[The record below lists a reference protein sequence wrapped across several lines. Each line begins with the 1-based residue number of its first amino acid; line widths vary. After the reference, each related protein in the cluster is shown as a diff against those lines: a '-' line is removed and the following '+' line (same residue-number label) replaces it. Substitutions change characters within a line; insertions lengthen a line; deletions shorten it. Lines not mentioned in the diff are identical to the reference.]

1 MLPDDRFP
9 LNHLLTIFCQ
19 FSQQIRISLTG
30 VSTNNV
36 NEFVA
41 PSAFFILA
49 SGDIQC
55 SSYIYIDWAILSRIL
70 VKKISVQVV
79 SLKSNQQHV
88 IRNIF
93 QKEHSSR
100 SVSVYVLQL
109 EWSGWNL
116 HGQMWR
122 YGKLTF
128 PCYFKEN
135 NGYWMFSEVL
145 ILLKFMT
152 IYWIHNILW
161 F

>member
-1 MLPDDRFP
+1 MLINAPRFEMLSDDRFP

-41 PSAFFILA
+41 PSAFFIPA

-55 SSYIYIDWAILSRIL
+55 SSYIYIDWAILNRIL

-100 SVSVYVLQL
+100 SVSVYVHLHLATGVEWLEFTWTNVALREAHVSVLLQ
-109 EWSGWNL
+109 
-116 HGQMWR
+116 R
-122 YGKLTF
+122 K
-128 PCYFKEN
+128 
-135 NGYWMFSEVL
+135 
-145 ILLKFMT
+145 
-152 IYWIHNILW
+152 
-161 F
+161 